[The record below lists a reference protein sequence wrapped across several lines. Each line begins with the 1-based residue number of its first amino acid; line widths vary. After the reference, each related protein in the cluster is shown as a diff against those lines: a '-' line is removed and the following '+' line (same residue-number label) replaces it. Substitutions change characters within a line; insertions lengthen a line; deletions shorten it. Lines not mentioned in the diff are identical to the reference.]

1 MLMRVSH
8 VQIVLNSRGGFRFP
22 RDPGEHRDK
31 IVAGAGGGMSGHKK
45 NKKLLTY
52 SQK

>member
-31 IVAGAGGGMSGHKK
+31 IVAGAGGGDVR
-45 NKKLLTY
+45 T
-52 SQK
+52 

>member
-8 VQIVLNSRGGFRFP
+8 VQIVLNNRGGLRFP

-31 IVAGAGGGMSGHKK
+31 IVAVGGKK
-45 NKKLLTY
+45 N
-52 SQK
+52 